1 MLGPLDQL
9 RAICGERPLMI
20 GFDRGGAYPKAF
32 TVLRDRGMDWVTY
45 RRAPLAAATVEPRSS
60 WVRIDGR
67 RHYLRVAD
75 EQVELDGYGTARQI
89 SVHEHGRVILQ
100 ILTSDLRAS
109 AARLAHTLRCRWCI
123 ENTFK
128 YLEDHHGLHWLCD
141 YHMNLAPDTTPVRNP
156 QRTEALAQLRAHEQ
170 TVNQLEQKIGQHT
183 TSPPTAGTDPAH
195 TLCMLEADL
204 YTARA
209 DTRAAKAALKPIPAK
224 LPVNTINSDAQRA
237 TPRFDPRAAN
247 RLPPARLQ
255 RRARPRPRDQHLPPR
270 PQRIPRDYPPPPT
283 PTRTH
288 PLHPRQHHRHDRP
301 TPRTTDRTRPQTT
314 DRADQHH
321 PTQTRRRP
329 PPNHLPNHHQTLTSG
344 HPLLP
349 EI

>member
-67 RHYLRVAD
+67 RHYVRVAD

-89 SVHEHGRVILQ
+89 TLYEHDRVVLQ
-100 ILTSDLRAS
+100 ILTSDCTSS

-204 YTARA
+204 YTA
-209 DTRAAKAALKPIPAK
+209 
-224 LPVNTINSDAQRA
+224 N
-237 TPRFDPRAAN
+237 
-247 RLPPARLQ
+247 Q
-255 RRARPRPRDQHLPPR
+255 RRPPR
-270 PQRIPRDYPPPPT
+270 SSPPTRST
-283 PTRTH
+283 PTRSARHRAPTAARCKPSAACSPTTPSSTSPARSTPTSKTPTNTGRSPATSYTNPDTSTTPQTASPSRSTH
-288 PLHPRQHHRHDRP
+288 P
-301 TPRTTDRTRPQTT
+301 TPHGSH
-314 DRADQHH
+314 AH
-321 PTQTRRRP
+321 
-329 PPNHLPNHHQTLTSG
+329 
-344 HPLLP
+344 
-349 EI
+349 